1 MRLTDKRFL
10 SDGFY
15 EPKSKEERLE
25 IYFMDKPSYRDIYKK
40 LGEYENTNL
49 EPSDIG
55 DLMVFTFGG
64 FANRILYGTE
74 ILIYEDFK
82 EPANVIW
89 TGFWDR
95 STVRIENKI
104 LQPIWNAEVTS
115 ISVQG
120 NSIQIGICRNS
131 K

>member
-25 IYFMDKPSYRDIYKK
+25 ILFMEKPSYQDVYKR

-82 EPANVIW
+82 EPTNVIW
-89 TGFWDR
+89 TGFWER
-95 STVRIENKI
+95 GTIRTESKI

>member
-10 SDGFY
+10 NDGFY

-25 IYFMDKPSYRDIYKK
+25 IQFMDKPSYRDIYKK

-82 EPANVIW
+82 EPTNVIW

-95 STVRIENKI
+95 STIRVENKI

-120 NSIQIGICRNS
+120 NSMQIGICHNS